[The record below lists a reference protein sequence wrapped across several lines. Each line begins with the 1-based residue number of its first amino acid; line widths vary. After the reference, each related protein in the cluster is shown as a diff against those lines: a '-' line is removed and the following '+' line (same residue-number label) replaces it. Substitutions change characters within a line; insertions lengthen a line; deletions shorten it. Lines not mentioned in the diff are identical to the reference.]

1 MIFIKDLSADI
12 RNTVPISLFNKGLA
26 ERVFSDVKDTGA
38 KVVIKNNI
46 PVCVLLSP
54 EAYMEMIDEINDTR
68 LINKALNR
76 LDNLDDSKLISQDD
90 FDKKFGLTEKEL
102 EGFEEVEFE

>member
-1 MIFIKDLSADI
+1 VIFIKDLSADI

-26 ERVFSDVKDTGA
+26 GQIFSDVKDTGA

-54 EAYMEMIDEINDTR
+54 EVYIEMIDEINDAR

-76 LDNLDDSKLISQDD
+76 LDDLDDSKLISQDA
-90 FDKKFGLTEKEL
+90 FDKKFGFTEKDL
-102 EGFEEVEFE
+102 ERYEEVEFE